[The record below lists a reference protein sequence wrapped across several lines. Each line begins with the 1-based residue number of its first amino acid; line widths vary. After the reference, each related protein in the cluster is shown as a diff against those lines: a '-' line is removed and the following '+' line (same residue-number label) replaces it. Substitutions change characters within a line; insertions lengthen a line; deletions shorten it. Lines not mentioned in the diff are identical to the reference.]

1 MRALKALVIVMGV
14 LIVAGTAVVI
24 VTVAKRVSQ
33 GGGRAAPGS
42 VAASLTLP
50 AGCKVAEMTTI
61 GDRLALRLEGEGDC
75 GQILLV
81 DPATASITGHI
92 GLVSSK

>member
-24 VTVAKRVSQ
+24 VTVAKRVSPS
-33 GGGRAAPGS
+33 GRPASTP

-50 AGCKVAEMTTI
+50 AGCSVAEMTTI
-61 GDRLALRLEGEGDC
+61 GDRLALRLSGEGDC
-75 GQILLV
+75 RQILLV

-92 GLVSSK
+92 SLVPSQ

>member
-24 VTVAKRVSQ
+24 VTVAKRVSPS
-33 GGGRAAPGS
+33 GRPASGS

-50 AGCKVAEMTTI
+50 AGCSVAEMTTV
-61 GDRLALRLEGEGDC
+61 GDRLALRLAGEGDC
-75 GQILLV
+75 RQILLV

-92 GLVSSK
+92 GLVPAN